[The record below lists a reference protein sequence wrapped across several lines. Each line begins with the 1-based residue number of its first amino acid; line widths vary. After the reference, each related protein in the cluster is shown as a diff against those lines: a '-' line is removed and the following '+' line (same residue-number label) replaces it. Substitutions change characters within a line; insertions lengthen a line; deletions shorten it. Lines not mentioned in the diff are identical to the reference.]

1 MDTNSTTTPDE
12 DTSALA
18 AMILRDEAKAIA
30 ADAILTANIG
40 ARFAAERSGAVD
52 YYEG

>member
-1 MDTNSTTTPDE
+1 MDTNTDTTNE

-18 AMILRDEAKAIA
+18 AMILRDEASAIA
-30 ADAILTANIG
+30 ADEVLTANIG
-40 ARFAAERSGAVD
+40 ARFAAERAGAVD